1 MEHGDP
7 TVSLRLHT
15 LLEHSP
21 LLREGFGRVP
31 VTINGKHFMATITRS
46 VASHASRE
54 VDLWME
60 PDGPKADER
69 TARGALLLADL
80 GQPSPWP
87 LADDDYAAYVEDP
100 CAEVDDTAYVHNL
113 GPGPLPVAV
122 R

>member
-60 PDGPKADER
+60 PDGPKAGEP

-87 LADDDYAAYVEDP
+87 LADDDYAVAYVESWPHVADDDP
-100 CAEVDDTAYVHNL
+100 CSELDNDPAMA
-113 GPGPLPVAV
+113 